1 MMKDLLEGMNYLH
14 ERKIVHRDLKTS
26 NLLYSNEGI
35 LKICD
40 FGLARKVSQAR
51 MTQNVITMWYRPP

>member
-1 MMKDLLEGMNYLH
+1 MEDLIKGIAYLQ

-26 NLLYSNEGI
+26 NLLFNNEGV

-40 FGLARKVSQAR
+40 FHSSTEHDSVDLL
-51 MTQNVITMWYRPP
+51 